1 MPSVS
6 SSIFLCIVST
16 LKSISL
22 ARLFLLSLL
31 IFVLNEPIKIC
42 LLSLSRAVLSAIN
55 SKSMLLILCS
65 LRVFSS
71 FFWLIPSLFLSCQTK
86 ISLNAL
92 SLLSKMPSLLS
103 SKSFKAWAP
112 FLANSPFFS
121 FVKLPNN
128 SAPLVILPSP
138 SISLAKMPSLLFTQL
153 DLKAILSPL

>member
-71 FFWLIPSLFLSCQTK
+71 FFWLIPSLFLSCQTR
-86 ISLNAL
+86 ICPNASSRSSNTPFSSLSR
-92 SLLSKMPSLLS
+92 SLRASL
-103 SKSFKAWAP
+103 P

-153 DLKAILSPL
+153 DLKATLSPL